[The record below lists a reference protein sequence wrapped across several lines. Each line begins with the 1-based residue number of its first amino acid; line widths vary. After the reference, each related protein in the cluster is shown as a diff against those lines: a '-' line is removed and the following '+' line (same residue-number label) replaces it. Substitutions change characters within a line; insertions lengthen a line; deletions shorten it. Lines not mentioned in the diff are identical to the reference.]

1 MAVLIQATAVIAR
14 RSAVEDK
21 LPGGVQAWFE
31 RAPNQTACADR
42 HLCAMGFMG
51 TTDAFAFVREL
62 EQAGLEVERGG
73 VARDVVVVD
82 PSGRIRHECSWIDA
96 GPYCGVTAAW
106 LTATEPEPLVVP
118 LGYRPTDGVFSMTE
132 EEAATRLEFVRNDGM
147 VEVYRD
153 RETGKEVY
161 RGRTTRAQP
170 PSEAVQARLR
180 ELFATIDPMLTNDGR
195 PPRLGWR
202 ERRRLRKAI
211 AELEQH
217 AASLRAMWN
226 VWWFLGMAR
235 RSAGDPEGA
244 YEAFRVAY
252 RAGPNESAVMR
263 EYSGQCLALGLGSE
277 AVALARRNCAAHP
290 DDAGLRSNLAL
301 ALMVADDMPA
311 AAEECAKARAMEP
324 DDPVTAALER
334 MIDDVIAGRRDRPTR
349 YP

>member
-1 MAVLIQATAVIAR
+1 MAVVIQTTTVIAR
-14 RSAVEDK
+14 RSAVEDRF
-21 LPGGVQAWFE
+21 PEGVRGWFE
-31 RAPNQTACADR
+31 RAPNRTTCADR
-42 HLCAMGFMG
+42 HLCAIGFMHSA
-51 TTDAFAFVREL
+51 DAAVFVREL

-73 VARDVVVVD
+73 VAQDVVVID
-82 PSGRIRHECSWIDA
+82 PLGRTGYDCRWIEA
-96 GPYCGVTAAW
+96 GPYGGVTAAW
-106 LTATEPEPLVVP
+106 LTATDPEPLVVP
-118 LGYRPTDGVFSMTE
+118 LGYRPDDSLFSMTE
-132 EEAATRLEFVRNDGM
+132 EQAATRLEFVRDDGA

-161 RGRTTRAQP
+161 RARTTEVRP
-170 PSEAVQARLR
+170 PSEAVLARLR
-180 ELFATIDPMLTNDGR
+180 ALFATIDPMLTDDGR

-202 ERRRLRKAI
+202 DRRRLRKAI

-217 AASLRAMWN
+217 AASLPQMWN
-226 VWWFLGMAR
+226 VWWLLGMAR

-277 AVALARRNCAAHP
+277 AVTLARRNCAAHP

-324 DDPVTAALER
+324 DDPVTAALDR